1 MNHPLNPFKNL
12 KLDQEEQEITEAI
25 EKGKVTPVAHME
37 KEKKRL
43 QAIAR
48 ATLNKTKNINIRL
61 MERDV
66 QKLKTRAQAEGI
78 PYQTLAAS
86 ILHRFTASAE

>member
-1 MNHPLNPFKNL
+1 MNQFNPFKNL
-12 KLDQEEQEITEAI
+12 KLDREEQEIEDAI
-25 EKGKVTPVAHME
+25 EKGNVSPVANEE
-37 KEKKRL
+37 KEKKRF

-61 MERDV
+61 AERDI
-66 QKLKTRAQAEGI
+66 QKLKVRAQAEGI

-86 ILHRFTASAE
+86 ILHRFTASSE